1 MLLLA
6 VAACN
11 LRPIYRGE
19 EGRVVVPDL
28 AAIDVTQLYG
38 RRGQYLRGYLL
49 DEFNPEGVQVPA
61 AYQLDIVLRRGRRLV
76 FCEVKARS
84 GDGYGDPREAVGPEK
99 VRRLRRAAEI
109 WLARN
114 PDLLELEVAFE
125 VVGVRG
131 KRIERVPL

>member
-1 MLLLA
+1 MPS
-6 VAACN
+6 
-11 LRPIYRGE
+11 RPSGRALGPRAEQRVRLYYR
-19 EGRVVVPDL
+19 
-28 AAIDVTQLYG
+28 
-38 RRGQYLRGYLL
+38 LRGYRVLAKNARAGRN
-49 DEFNPEGVQVPA
+49 E
-61 AYQLDIVLRRGRRLV
+61 LDIVLRRGRRLV

>member
-1 MLLLA
+1 MPS
-6 VAACN
+6 
-11 LRPIYRGE
+11 RPSSRALGPRAEQRVRLYYR
-19 EGRVVVPDL
+19 
-28 AAIDVTQLYG
+28 
-38 RRGQYLRGYLL
+38 LRGYRVLAKNARAGRN
-49 DEFNPEGVQVPA
+49 E
-61 AYQLDIVLRRGRRLV
+61 LDIVLRRGRRLV